1 MIRPKTSP
9 CDNDAEKQGRDQLDL
24 VTEAVDVEDEAGED
38 GAVVG
43 LSEDGDEDEGGHDTA
58 GQVAGGNHDEERIG
72 DVAPLFASFLP
83 VEEDQD
89 GGQATKEAEDNT
101 EWGDNIGQQ
110 RYFSRYCFQHCQQWC
125 QYCFKHCAALFA
137 CPPLLLCKSLLNLLF
152 DNVPSDP
159 LSLW

>member
-1 MIRPKTSP
+1 MIRPKVSP
-9 CDNDAEKQGRDQLDL
+9 GDNDAEKQGGDHLNL
-24 VTEAVDVEDEAGED
+24 VNEAADVEDEAGED

-43 LSEDGDEDEGGHDTA
+43 LSEDGDEDEGGHDA
-58 GQVAGGNHDEERIG
+58 AHQVAACNHNEERIG
-72 DVAPLFASFLP
+72 DIAPLFASFLP

-89 GGQATKEAEDNT
+89 GSQATKEAEDNA

-110 RYFSRYCFQHCQQWC
+110 QYCFRYCFQHCQQWC

-137 CPPLLLCKSLLNLLF
+137 CPTQLLCKSLLNLLF

-159 LSLW
+159 LSL